1 MHQTHSYEAITATT
15 QLPPSEQTTMDTD
28 ANADSAAGEQHGHG
42 VAVAAGVSVMVV
54 VLVLLAGAVVMAIV
68 VYLVKKKQAP
78 QSKGFT
84 QLSMTNI

>member
-28 ANADSAAGEQHGHG
+28 ANADSAGEQHGHG

-68 VYLVKKKQAP
+68 MYLVKKKQAP